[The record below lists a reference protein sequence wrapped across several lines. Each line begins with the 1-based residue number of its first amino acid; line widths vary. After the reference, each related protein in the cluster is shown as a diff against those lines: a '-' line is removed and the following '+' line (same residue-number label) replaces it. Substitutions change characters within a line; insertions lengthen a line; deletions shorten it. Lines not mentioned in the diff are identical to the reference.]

1 MLDYAGLPLIMP
13 TNMLQN
19 AIRIGKSYQSK
30 SLSFVFGVS
39 RHYVGY
45 DVLGDNL

>member
-19 AIRIGKSYQSK
+19 ALGIGGLIQKSRLCFSGLQA
-30 SLSFVFGVS
+30 LC
-39 RHYVGY
+39 
-45 DVLGDNL
+45 